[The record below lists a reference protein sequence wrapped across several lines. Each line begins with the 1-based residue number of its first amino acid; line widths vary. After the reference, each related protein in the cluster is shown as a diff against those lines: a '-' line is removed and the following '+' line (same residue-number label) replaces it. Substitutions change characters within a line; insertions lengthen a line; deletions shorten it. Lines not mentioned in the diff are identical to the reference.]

1 MGTGAEL
8 IPLLLAG
15 AGTAATAYN
24 SYDTARRADRTAA
37 QGIRDQA
44 GHQRDID
51 QRVNQEVQA
60 VSRSNP
66 DDAARKSTADFLG
79 ALRRTRGAAASG
91 GIAGGSSRYGD
102 ESGAL
107 GGQIQAYGADV
118 ADNMGQIN
126 APQLQRQQEGVGL
139 SRLATD
145 IGAQARAANGDQ
157 FLNQLRQRNVR
168 PSQGL
173 QLFGDLAGVGAQGLA
188 ANARPAGTPAPN
200 TPAYRRI
207 YGARN

>member
-8 IPLLLAG
+8 IPLALAA

-24 SYDTARRADRTAA
+24 SYDTARRADRSAA

-44 GHQRDID
+44 GHQREID

-66 DDAARKSTADFLG
+66 EDAARKSTADFLG
-79 ALRRTRGAAASG
+79 ALRRTRGAAAPAG
-91 GIAGGSSRYGD
+91 VIGGSSRYAD

-107 GGQIQAYGADV
+107 GGQIQDYGADV
-118 ADNMGQIN
+118 AGNMGQIN
-126 APQLQRQQEGVGL
+126 APQLQRQQEGVGFG
-139 SRLATD
+139 RLASD
-145 IGAQARAANGDQ
+145 IGAQVRAANGDQ
-157 FLNQLRQRNVR
+157 FLNQLRQRAVR
-168 PSQGL
+168 PNQGL
-173 QLFGDLAGVGAQGLA
+173 QLFGELASTAGQGLA
-188 ANARPAGTPAPN
+188 ANARPAGMPATN